1 MSKSKVPYEKKV
13 EIVRD
18 YLEGRKGYTESVKRA
33 NNSMESFRRW
43 VYIKK
48 KERRDSFRIARTRYI
63 RRM

>member
-43 VYIKK
+43 VYLY
-48 KERRDSFRIARTRYI
+48 KEK
-63 RRM
+63 